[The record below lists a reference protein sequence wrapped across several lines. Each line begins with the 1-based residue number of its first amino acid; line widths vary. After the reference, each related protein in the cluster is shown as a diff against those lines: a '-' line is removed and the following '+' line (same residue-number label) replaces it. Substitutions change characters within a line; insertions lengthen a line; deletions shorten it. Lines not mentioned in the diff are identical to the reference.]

1 MARADIIATCTTVA
15 RSSNDQRARVIL
27 LAALGL
33 FISGYNN
40 FIIGLALLQL
50 RPEFHLAPSSS
61 GAVAAG
67 TLAGMLVGALTLGRL
82 ADRLGRRPALWLD
95 LTLVVVFALTCA
107 VVQSPTELVIAR
119 FLLGTG
125 IGAGYP
131 IGASFVAD
139 VSPARW
145 RGRLMTLAFAGWGVG
160 AFCAALIGWLVLREP
175 TGGQGWRLML
185 ASGAAP
191 ALLALLLI
199 GIARLPESPRW
210 AGTRDKPAM
219 PVQVLLQ
226 RPLRRLTMAATL
238 PWFLMDLSVYGVGL
252 YTPTILLSLGFHS
265 PPMVAVGTVL
275 LSIFTLAGFAGA
287 AAVIDRVG
295 RRPLQIIGFLA
306 MAITL
311 VGIAFTGTHPSPV
324 LLLGLFGGFQVGS
337 NMGPN
342 TTTWIVPA
350 ELFPTRLRATGQGSA
365 TAFSRLGAVA
375 GVLGLPLL
383 VVALGLRTTLMLAAA
398 SSLLGMTLTI
408 GLLPETAARE
418 LVD

>member
-1 MARADIIATCTTVA
+1 MARADTIATSATVA
-15 RSSNDQRARVIL
+15 RSSNDLRAKVIL

-95 LTLVVVFALTCA
+95 LTLVVIFALTCA

-119 FLLGTG
+119 FLLGIG

-131 IGASFVAD
+131 IGSSFVAD
-139 VSPARW
+139 VSPVRS
-145 RGRLMTLAFAGWGVG
+145 RGRLMTLAFSGWGVG

-191 ALLALLLI
+191 AVLALLLI

-210 AGTRDKPAM
+210 AGTQDKPAM

-226 RPLRRLTMAATL
+226 RPLRRLTMAALL

-295 RRPLQIIGFLA
+295 RRPLQLMGFLA

-311 VGIAFTGTHPSPV
+311 VGIAFTGAHPSAV
-324 LLLGLFGGFQVGS
+324 LLLGLFGGFQVAA

-375 GVLGLPLL
+375 GVLALPLL
-383 VVALGLRTTLMLAAA
+383 VVTLGLRTTLMLAAA
-398 SSLLGMTLTI
+398 SSLLGMMLTF